1 MTAGGR
7 HRLCALEDVPDGGSA
22 GFAVDCPDGSAL
34 GIMVVRQGDLVHLY
48 ENSCPHIGT
57 PLDFTP
63 GQFLDLEREYIL
75 CSTHG
80 ALFRINDGRC
90 ISGPCV
96 GDELTSIKAAV
107 EDGMVYALLD

>member
-1 MTAGGR
+1 MAASR
-7 HRLCALEDVPDGGSA
+7 HELCAVGDIPDNGSA
-22 GFAVDCPDGSAL
+22 GFAVDRPDGSKL
-34 GIMVVRQGDLVHLY
+34 GIMAIRRGDVVHLY

-63 GQFLDLEREYIL
+63 GQFLDLEREHIL

-80 ALFRINDGRC
+80 ALFRIEDGHC

-96 GDELTSIKAAV
+96 GDDLTSITAV
-107 EDGMVYALLD
+107 VADGKVYALLD